1 MALDKRNMLRHLIA
15 TLAYR
20 GTKSIKNA
28 PGHYPEFHA
37 GKGVRTPRE
46 ILAHISGVLTYAHSC
61 FEHYYTTSFKTESWE
76 KEVER
81 FYGILGVLDE
91 SLSEKMPMD
100 VTVEQLLQGPFSDAM
115 THVGQLALLRRLADD
130 PVPAENFIYA
140 SIKIGQTGPEQPEPV
155 APDKTE
161 NS

>member
-1 MALDKRNMLRHLIA
+1 MTLDKRNMLRHFIA

-20 GTKSIKNA
+20 GTKSIKNT
-28 PGHYPEFHA
+28 PGHYPDFHA

-46 ILAHISGVLTYAHSC
+46 ILAHISGVLTYAHS
-61 FEHYYTTSFKTESWE
+61 FFQHYDTPHLKIESWE

-81 FYGILGVLDE
+81 FYDVLVKLDE
-91 SLSEKMPMD
+91 SLSGKMPMG
-100 VTVEQLLQGPFSDAM
+100 VTAEQLLQGPLLDAM

-130 PVPAENFIYA
+130 PVPAENFVCA

-155 APDKTE
+155 APDRV
-161 NS
+161 

>member
-28 PGHYPEFHA
+28 PGYYPDFHA

-61 FEHYYTTSFKTESWE
+61 FEHYDTTSFKTESWE